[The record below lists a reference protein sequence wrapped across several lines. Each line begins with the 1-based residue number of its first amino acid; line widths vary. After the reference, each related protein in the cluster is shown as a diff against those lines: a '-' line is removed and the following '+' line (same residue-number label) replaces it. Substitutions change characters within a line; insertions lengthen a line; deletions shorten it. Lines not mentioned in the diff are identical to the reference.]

1 MFIIVM
7 PTVSAASRKGPPH
20 IHLPLFPRSKIN
32 SSRSYRLQGLPKTC
46 AVSATLL
53 SLHTAMG
60 DSGTSGY
67 ICPCVVKSGRL
78 LPAVVA
84 LECRRVPVQHA
95 CVEAKCLAVMQHP
108 AAYCM
113 SFFSCT
119 REHATGLGSRY
130 GGIQALGADNKQL
143 EWQAGAEA
151 YAHSREAVY
160 TDFISSQF
168 TACVST
174 CDRGHDAATVV
185 GTLGR
190 VR

>member
-119 REHATGLGSRY
+119 REHANGRRAQKRTLIRAMLSSPTLFHLNSRHASQRATEDTMLRLLLGPW
-130 GGIQALGADNKQL
+130 D
-143 EWQAGAEA
+143 E
-151 YAHSREAVY
+151 
-160 TDFISSQF
+160 
-168 TACVST
+168 
-174 CDRGHDAATVV
+174 CDSMSVPQ
-185 GTLGR
+185 TLGLCP
-190 VR
+190 